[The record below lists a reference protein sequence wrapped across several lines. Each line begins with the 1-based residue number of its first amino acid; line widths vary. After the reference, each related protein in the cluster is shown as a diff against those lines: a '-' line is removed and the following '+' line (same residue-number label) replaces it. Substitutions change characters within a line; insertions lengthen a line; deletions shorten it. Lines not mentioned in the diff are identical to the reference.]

1 MIVYV
6 DTSALFA
13 LLVSD
18 DMMHDRARSGFQRL
32 AQANARLVTTSYV
45 LVETTALL
53 QRRVGLRAV
62 VDFQMR
68 LEPLLDVIWVDAL
81 WHAKGVQRL
90 LSQASREVSLVD
102 CLGFEAMEAK
112 GIQIAFA
119 FDRQFSE
126 QGFEVV

>member
-6 DTSALFA
+6 DTSALYA

-32 AQANARLVTTSYV
+32 AQDNARLVTTSYV

-53 QRRVGLRAV
+53 QRRVGLQAV

-68 LEPLLDVIWVDAL
+68 LEPLLDVIWVDAQ
-81 WHAKGVQRL
+81 WHAKGGQRL
-90 LSQASREVSLVD
+90 LAHGSRDVSLVD
-102 CLGFEAMEAK
+102 CLGFEVMEAK
-112 GIQIAFA
+112 GIKIAFA
-119 FDRQFSE
+119 FDRHFSE
-126 QGFEVV
+126 QGFAEV